1 MTEDDINRQAALFA
15 AAGRINIPVPISEW
29 RETQMARIAVASV
42 KTNPATGR
50 RTVKP
55 IDTAPRHARLARDG
69 KADRAERQWLEAK
82 SKEYGHGRTA
92 YAKGKEVTDCP
103 HDGRTKLARNW
114 IKGWEDARSDARKA
128 ARKRA

>member
-1 MTEDDINRQAALFA
+1 MTEDEINRQAALFA
-15 AAGRINIPVPISEW
+15 AAGRINIPVPISIW

-42 KTNPATGR
+42 KTNPSTGR

-55 IDTAPRHARLARDG
+55 IDTAPQHARLARDN
-69 KADRAERQWLEAK
+69 KAARSERAWLEAT
-82 SKEYGHGRTA
+82 SKEYGQGRTA
-92 YAKGKEVTDCP
+92 YGKGKEVTDCP

-114 IKGWEDARSDARKA
+114 VKGWEDARADARKA